1 MDEESPKGLGC
12 FGIAV
17 AIAIMVCVMALIGDG
32 DKNVVKQVDGGTTQ
46 NTRSGTAS
54 GNQVEVMSR
63 NQLNLWSD
71 VQNCYGDYSCMTVI
85 STTTSTVQNTTT
97 DTRNTTT
104 VNGDRN
110 VIYSSDGTK
119 LCPDPDNPGSWGDVQ
134 AWCERIGQ

>member
-1 MDEESPKGLGC
+1 MMDEYRPSGSGLGC
-12 FGIAV
+12 IWWV
-17 AIAIMVCVMALIGDG
+17 MVGALIVLFVMASGPS
-32 DKNVVKQVDGGTTQ
+32 K
-46 NTRSGTAS
+46 SGTNPTNATNSRTGTLS

-110 VIYSSDGTK
+110 VVIGSDGAQ
-119 LCPDPDNPGSWGDVQ
+119 LCEDPVTHIMTTT
-134 AWCERIGQ
+134 ACEGGQ

>member
-1 MDEESPKGLGC
+1 MDESPKGLGC

-17 AIAIMVCVMALIGDG
+17 AIVIMIFALAMAGDG
-32 DKNVVKQVDGGTTQ
+32 DKNIVKKADGGQTT

-71 VQNCYGDYSCMTVI
+71 VQNCYGDASCITVI
-85 STTTSTVQNTTT
+85 TTTTSTVQNTTT

-110 VIYSSDGTK
+110 VVIGSDGAR
-119 LCPDPDNPGSWGDVQ
+119 LCEDPVTHIMTTT
-134 AWCERIGQ
+134 ACEGGQ

>member
-1 MDEESPKGLGC
+1 MNETRGGLGC
-12 FGIAV
+12 GWWMV
-17 AIAIMVCVMALIGDG
+17 AGGLLVILLMASGPDS
-32 DKNVVKQVDGGTTQ
+32 KTPTNTT
-46 NTRSGTAS
+46 NTRSGTLS

-71 VQNCYGDYSCMTVI
+71 VQNCYGDWSCMTVI

-110 VIYSSDGTK
+110 VVIGSDGAR
-119 LCPDPDNPGSWGDVQ
+119 LCEDPVTHIMTTT
-134 AWCERIGQ
+134 ACEGGQ

>member
-1 MDEESPKGLGC
+1 MDESRGGIGC

-17 AIAIMVCVMALIGDG
+17 AIAIMVVVLAMVGDG
-32 DKNVVKQVDGGTTQ
+32 DKNIVKKADGPTTTQ

-71 VQNCYGDYSCMTVI
+71 VTNCYGDNSCVTVI
-85 STTTSTVQNTTT
+85 TTTTSTVQNTTT

-110 VIYSSDGTK
+110 VVIGSDGAR
-119 LCPDPDNPGSWGDVQ
+119 LCEDPVTHIMTTT
-134 AWCERIGQ
+134 ACEGGQ

>member
-1 MDEESPKGLGC
+1 MDESRGGFGC

-17 AIAIMVCVMALIGDG
+17 AIAIMVVVLAMVGDG
-32 DKNVVKQVDGGTTQ
+32 DKNIVKKADGPTTTQ

-71 VQNCYGDYSCMTVI
+71 VQNCNGDWSCVTI
-85 STTTSTVQNTTT
+85 ITTTTSTVQNTST
-97 DTRNTTT
+97 DTRTT

-110 VIYSSDGTK
+110 VVVGSDGTR
-119 LCPDPDNPGSWGDVQ
+119 LCEGDDGIFRL
-134 AWCERIGQ
+134 CEGGQ

>member
-1 MDEESPKGLGC
+1 MDESPKGGLGC

-17 AIAIMVCVMALIGDG
+17 AIAIMFFAMAMAGDG
-32 DKNVVKQVDGGTTQ
+32 DKNLVKKADGGQTT

-71 VQNCYGDYSCMTVI
+71 VQNCYGDGSCVTVI
-85 STTTSTVQNTTT
+85 TTTTTSTQNTST
-97 DTRNTTT
+97 DTRTT

-110 VIYSSDGTK
+110 VVIGSDGAR
-119 LCPDPDNPGSWGDVQ
+119 LCEDPVTHIMTTT
-134 AWCERIGQ
+134 ACEGGQ